1 MPTRT
6 VEIIQGETKVL
17 LAYNLE
23 EYFSFLKELFL
34 EIYVD
39 GYPVNQII
47 GLTTGGIWPA
57 LAGGR
62 MFGLRPAF
70 LAAQSYE
77 QVQTESTVEV
87 RQSLIFDR
95 ELATTQPGIGNIVL
109 CVDDLSDSGKTKEM
123 TIRFLESQFGYAIDQ
138 IKFATIW
145 NKTCSQSKP
154 NFFIEPEIGPDEETG
169 IIPYIVQPHEYLFTP
184 EVLKQQVLTEK
195 PIPIS
200 GIINRSW
207 EQWTNDIKKLGQL
220 VSTLNINQLIILT
233 MGGLLPGI
241 GVARILKL
249 KPAILA
255 VAHNPQ
261 TNIPDHI
268 SFARDLIKTTPG
280 LGDRVLIIDD
290 RSWTPQTLDRTVRW
304 LNCKY
309 GFAISK
315 LYTAVLYH
323 GPNGYP
329 VNFAVHKIDPLPNGK
344 MPRLIQPMETEFLP
358 LQ

>member
-6 VEIIQGETKVL
+6 LETIREELKVL
-17 LAYNLE
+17 LAYSLE
-23 EYFSFLKELFL
+23 EYCDFLRRLFYQ
-34 EIYVD
+34 IFVN
-39 GYPVNQII
+39 GYPVNQIM
-47 GLTTGGIWPA
+47 GLTTGGVWPA
-57 LAGGR
+57 SAAGL

-77 QVQTESTVEV
+77 QVQEGSTTEI

-95 ELATTQPGIGNIVL
+95 ELAITQPGLGNNVL
-109 CVDDLSDSGKTKEM
+109 CIDDLSDSGKTKEM

-145 NKTCSQSKP
+145 NKTCSSSKP

-184 EVLKQQVLTEK
+184 DFLKQEVLIEK

-200 GIINRSW
+200 GIINRNW
-207 EQWTNDIKKLGQL
+207 TQWINDIRKLGQL
-220 VSTLNINQLIILT
+220 FEGLDINQLVILT

-241 GVARILKL
+241 GVARMLKL

-255 VAHNPQ
+255 VAHDPKL
-261 TNIPDHI
+261 NIPGQI

-309 GFAISK
+309 GFAISQ

-329 VNFAVHKIDPLPNGK
+329 VNFAVHEIDPLPNGK
-344 MPRLIQPMETEFLP
+344 MPRLIQPMETEFPP